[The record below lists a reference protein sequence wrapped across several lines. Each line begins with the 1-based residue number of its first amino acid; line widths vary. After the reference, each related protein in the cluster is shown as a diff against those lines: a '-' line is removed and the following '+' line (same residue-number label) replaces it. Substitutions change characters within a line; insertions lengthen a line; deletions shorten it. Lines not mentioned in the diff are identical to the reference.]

1 MQFASINFFCFFLFA
16 ILGYYLF
23 PKKNQYIFVFITNII
38 YYVSWVTNCKYIIP
52 LGVVIV
58 ISYLGAII
66 LHRLEGKTIVR
77 KIVLAM
83 TIFLTLTSLLLFKYG
98 NFLID
103 NLNAAIPQMN
113 ISHLHFI
120 QTVGLSFFS
129 LQALGYVVDVYKQK
143 TKVEYNIIRYMAFV
157 SFFATVSSGPIER
170 SDHLLLQLRDEE
182 GITLDWHN
190 LYSGLLWFVYGV
202 FLKLCIADRLS
213 VLVNTVYGSYKSYG
227 GGILFSAAIAYS
239 IEIYCDFEAYS
250 LMALGLGKML
260 GIELIDNFDT
270 PYFATTVQDFW
281 RRWHI
286 SLSTWFRDYVYIP
299 LGGNRC
305 SKFRKYMNLL
315 ITFLVSGLWH
325 GADWTFVI
333 WGGMHGLFQIIGDA
347 TKKIRNKLFDLIG
360 INTEC
365 FSFKLSQR
373 IIVFVLITF
382 AWIFFRADTLEIAV
396 GYIQRI
402 FAHPEL
408 WGVLNGDIYN
418 LGLDNL
424 QMNLLWIGLLIM
436 VVVDVYRYKT
446 GNHFDEFLIKQNV
459 SFNILVIVSLLVSI
473 LVFGMYGSS
482 FDSQSFI
489 YFQF

>member
-1 MQFASINFFCFFLFA
+1 MDLYGSF
-16 ILGYYLF
+16 
-23 PKKNQYIFVFITNII
+23 
-38 YYVSWVTNCKYIIP
+38 
-52 LGVVIV
+52 
-58 ISYLGAII
+58 
-66 LHRLEGKTIVR
+66 
-77 KIVLAM
+77 
-83 TIFLTLTSLLLFKYG
+83 IFLV
-98 NFLID
+98 
-103 NLNAAIPQMN
+103 N
-113 ISHLHFI
+113 I
-120 QTVGLSFFS
+120 
-129 LQALGYVVDVYKQK
+129 
-143 TKVEYNIIRYMAFV
+143 
-157 SFFATVSSGPIER
+157 
-170 SDHLLLQLRDEE
+170 
-182 GITLDWHN
+182 
-190 LYSGLLWFVYGV
+190 
-202 FLKLCIADRLS
+202 
-213 VLVNTVYGSYKSYG
+213 
-227 GGILFSAAIAYS
+227 
-239 IEIYCDFEAYS
+239 
-250 LMALGLGKML
+250 LGKML